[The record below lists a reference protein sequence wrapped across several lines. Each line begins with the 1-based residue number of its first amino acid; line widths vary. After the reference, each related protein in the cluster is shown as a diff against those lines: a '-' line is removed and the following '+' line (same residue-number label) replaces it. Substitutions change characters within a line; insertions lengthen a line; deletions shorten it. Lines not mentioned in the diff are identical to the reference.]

1 MDLIHPQMLTQAG
14 IVAPSTHSGQ
24 GQKRFL
30 VFQICSA
37 LTHPLTLRAQ
47 GLCCAWVLPFQTTC
61 LKSHGTQTSQE
72 VFLS

>member
-1 MDLIHPQMLTQAG
+1 MDLIHPQMLTQVSWRLRLTA
-14 IVAPSTHSGQ
+14 GQ

-37 LTHPLTLRAQ
+37 LTHPLTLRAK
-47 GLCCAWVLPFQTTC
+47 GLCCVWVLPFQVTR